1 MRYATRIAFD
11 DCVAIGYLP
20 SVESVNEF
28 IKIIAKAIEGVAVIV
43 IVVSILY
50 AALRYVRPTRNG
62 QGHDARSPYDA
73 FRARLGHGLLV
84 GLEILVA
91 GDIIYTVALEPT
103 LINVAALGLLVIV
116 RVILGWSIAVEIEG
130 HWPWE
135 AHAHRE
141 KHAESGK

>member
-1 MRYATRIAFD
+1 MQDINHL
-11 DCVAIGYLP
+11 I
-20 SVESVNEF
+20 E
-28 IKIIAKAIEGVAVIV
+28 IIAKTIELVAVIV
-43 IVVSILY
+43 IVVSIIY
-50 AALRYVRPTRNG
+50 AALRYVWPTPAE
-62 QGHDARSPYDA
+62 QGGNAKKSGYNA

-103 LINVAALGLLVIV
+103 LINVTALGVLVVV

-135 AHAHRE
+135 
-141 KHAESGK
+141 KHSKTLHE

>member
-1 MRYATRIAFD
+1 MENINHL
-11 DCVAIGYLP
+11 I
-20 SVESVNEF
+20 E
-28 IKIIAKAIEGVAVIV
+28 IIAKTIELVAVIV

-50 AALRYVRPTRNG
+50 AALRYVWPTPAE
-62 QGHDARSPYDA
+62 QGGNTRKTRYDA

-103 LINVAALGLLVIV
+103 LLNVTALGVLVVV

-130 HWPWE
+130 HWPWQARAYRDKE
-135 AHAHRE
+135 
-141 KHAESGK
+141 AESEA

>member
-1 MRYATRIAFD
+1 M
-11 DCVAIGYLP
+11 LQN
-20 SVESVNEF
+20 VENINHLIEL
-28 IKIIAKAIEGVAVIV
+28 IAKVIELIAVIV
-43 IVVSILY
+43 IVVSMLY
-50 AALRYVRPTRNG
+50 AALRYVWPPRAEQDHSSKVSRYN
-62 QGHDARSPYDA
+62 A

-103 LINVAALGLLVIV
+103 LINVSALGVLVIV

-130 HWPWE
+130 HWPWQ
-135 AHAHRE
+135 ARAWRE